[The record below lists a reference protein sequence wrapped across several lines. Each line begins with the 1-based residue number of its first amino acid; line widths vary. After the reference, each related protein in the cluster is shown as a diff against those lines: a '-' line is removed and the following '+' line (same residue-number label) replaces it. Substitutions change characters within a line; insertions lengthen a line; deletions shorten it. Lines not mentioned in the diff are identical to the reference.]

1 MTEQQ
6 ARTVA
11 NVVMVAAAGAA
22 AFIILRDARLR
33 RLTWRL
39 ARSYAA
45 GPLAVW
51 GAELV
56 RESWQESGR
65 ARLG

>member
-1 MTEQQ
+1 
-6 ARTVA
+6 
-11 NVVMVAAAGAA
+11 MVAAAGAA

-39 ARSYAA
+39 ARNYAA

>member
-1 MTEQQ
+1 MTSKQ
-6 ARTVA
+6 AETTA
-11 NVVMVAAAGAA
+11 NVILFAAAGAA
-22 AFIILRDARLR
+22 AFFVLRNSRLR
-33 RLTWRL
+33 RLTWQL
-39 ARSYAA
+39 ARQYAA
-45 GPLAVW
+45 GPLVVW